1 MHIIYVTYDI
11 VFQSQIIE
19 ALGATVERVHP
30 VSITHRDHF
39 VNIARRRALEANK
52 LAAEQRESNETRI
65 NGLAHVNTKMMDDNL
80 ATMQSESKKTQNND
94 QAHVSTKMP
103 HNSKCD
109 PSSDSKGCDPS
120 SDSKGGFFAD
130 QFENMANYRAHYEWT
145 GPEIWEQ
152 TKGSLHAFVAAA
164 GTGGTIAGVS
174 RYLKVRCLFIY
185 LFVIYFLSGKY
196 IFITM
201 IPHS

>member
-19 ALGATVERVHP
+19 ALGATVERVRP

-52 LAAEQRESNETRI
+52 LAAKQRESNETRT
-65 NGLAHVNTKMMDDNL
+65 NGLDHINSKMMDDKL

-185 LFVIYFLSGKY
+185 LLY
-196 IFITM
+196 IF
-201 IPHS
+201 SLVNNFL

>member
-1 MHIIYVTYDI
+1 V
-11 VFQSQIIE
+11 
-19 ALGATVERVHP
+19 RP

-52 LAAEQRESNETRI
+52 LAAKQRESNETRT
-65 NGLAHVNTKMMDDNL
+65 NGLDHINSKMMDDKL

-94 QAHVSTKMP
+94 PAHVSTEMP
-103 HNSKCD
+103 HSSKCD
-109 PSSDSKGCDPS
+109 LS

-185 LFVIYFLSGKY
+185 LFVCLLYIFSLVNIFLSL
-196 IFITM
+196 
-201 IPHS
+201 

>member
-52 LAAEQRESNETRI
+52 LAAKQRESNETRT
-65 NGLAHVNTKMMDDNL
+65 NGLDHINSKMMDDKL

-94 QAHVSTKMP
+94 PAHVSTEMP
-103 HNSKCD
+103 HSSKCD
-109 PSSDSKGCDPS
+109 LS

-185 LFVIYFLSGKY
+185 LFICY
-196 IFITM
+196 IF
-201 IPHS
+201 SLW

>member
-1 MHIIYVTYDI
+1 M
-11 VFQSQIIE
+11 
-19 ALGATVERVHP
+19 RP

-52 LAAEQRESNETRI
+52 LAAVQRESIETQT
-65 NGLAHVNTKMMDDNL
+65 NGLAHSNPKMTDDKL
-80 ATMQSESKKTQNND
+80 AAMQGESKKIHSND
-94 QAHVSTKMP
+94 PAHVSTEMP
-103 HNSKCD
+103 HSGK
-109 PSSDSKGCDPS
+109 CDPS

-174 RYLKVRCLFIY
+174 RYLKVRCLLIY
-185 LFVIYFLSGKY
+185 CYVFYLW
-196 IFITM
+196 
-201 IPHS
+201 

>member
-1 MHIIYVTYDI
+1 M
-11 VFQSQIIE
+11 
-19 ALGATVERVHP
+19 RP

-52 LAAEQRESNETRI
+52 LAAAQRESNKKQI
-65 NGLAHVNTKMMDDNL
+65 NGLAHVGSEMMDNKL
-80 ATMQSESKKTQNND
+80 AAMQRDSDKMQNND
-94 QAHVSTKMP
+94 LAHVCTEIP
-103 HNSKCD
+103 HSGNGD
-109 PSSDSKGCDPS
+109 VN

-152 TKGSLHAFVAAA
+152 TKGNLHAFVAAA

-174 RYLKVRCLFIY
+174 RYLKVRFLLIY
-185 LFVIYFLSGKY
+185 LFH
-196 IFITM
+196 IFY
-201 IPHS
+201 PR